1 MFHAKWRGHNK
12 MLKQVGR
19 RRCTNR
25 GNTQWTVDVLAI
37 LTPTAGIVQG

>member
-19 RRCTNR
+19 RCNNRLR
-25 GNTQWTVDVLAI
+25 GNTQWIVDVLAI
-37 LTPTAGIVQG
+37 LTGIVQG